1 MDKVIELL
9 SNTQQA
15 NLVMQNIASYVT
27 YIYPGII
34 SIYLYNFFAARTT
47 KDTQAFVIKS
57 FAISYLYNLILQS
70 LLANICFLKETP
82 DKNSI
87 AYNVFLIVAAFII
100 PYFCYK
106 LKLSHF
112 FSLICEKLGIS
123 TSVTDVPFELLE
135 DKEEEYTCLKI
146 YLKDEPCIYV
156 GYLSEYEY
164 EDGHEKYVILT
175 GYRKYSIGNKNV
187 EKLEE
192 GHGINE
198 YNEKVFIKF
207 NDIKR
212 VEKIGEKRAKEKIYK
227 EIQN

>member
-9 SNTQQA
+9 SDTEQA
-15 NLVMQNIASYVT
+15 NLVMQNIASYVI

-34 SIYLYNFFAARTT
+34 SIYLYNFFTARTT

-70 LLANICFLKETP
+70 LLSNTCFLKEIS

-87 AYNVFLIVAAFII
+87 AYNAYLTASSFAI

-106 LKLSHF
+106 LKLSKF
-112 FSLICEKLGIS
+112 FSLVCELLGIS
-123 TSVTDVPFELLE
+123 TSVTDVPFELLG
-135 DKEEEYTCLKI
+135 DKDEEYTCLKV

-156 GYLSEYEY
+156 GYLGEYEY
-164 EDGHEKYVILT
+164 EDGHEKYIILT
-175 GYRKYSIGNKNV
+175 GYRKYSIDNKNA
-187 EKLEE
+187 EKLDD
-192 GHGINE
+192 GHGTNE
-198 YNEKVFIKF
+198 CDEKVFIRF

-212 VEKIGEKRAKEKIYK
+212 IEKIGEKRAKEKIYK
-227 EIQN
+227 ET